1 MPNIVRAYIHM
12 WGLTCRL
19 PCVQVSEA
27 LAISS
32 KTLQKIKQNLTW
44 AFAYNLVAIPLA
56 AGALL
61 PSHGIALTP
70 SIAGKLG
77 WHNHNVMPLQRFH
90 CVRPAHCSVTNFM
103 ASPCSSEV
111 CNEAC
116 QCRGYDGIQLPR
128 GHGKLDAAT
137 S

>member
-1 MPNIVRAYIHM
+1 MPGFMRAYVCM

-70 SIAGKLG
+70 INC
-77 WHNHNVMPLQRFH
+77 W
-90 CVRPAHCSVTNFM
+90 
-103 ASPCSSEV
+103 
-111 CNEAC
+111 
-116 QCRGYDGIQLPR
+116 
-128 GHGKLDAAT
+128 
-137 S
+137 